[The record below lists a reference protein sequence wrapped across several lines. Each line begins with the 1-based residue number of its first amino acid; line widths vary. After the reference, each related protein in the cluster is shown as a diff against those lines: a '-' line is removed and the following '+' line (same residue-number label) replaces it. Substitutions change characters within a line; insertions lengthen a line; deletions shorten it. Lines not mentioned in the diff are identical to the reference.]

1 MLQFAPIVLGSINVL
16 LLIMIYRKT
25 LLMANLGLDRRQESL
40 TQKSEESNVQ
50 NILSNRLLDI
60 QNRKYSIKANLRREN
75 DI

>member
-1 MLQFAPIVLGSINVL
+1 
-16 LLIMIYRKT
+16 
-25 LLMANLGLDRRQESL
+25 MANLSLDQRQESL

-60 QNRKYSIKANLRREN
+60 QNRKYSIKTSLRREN

>member
-1 MLQFAPIVLGSINVL
+1 MLQFAPIVLGLINVL
-16 LLIMIYRKT
+16 LLIMIYRKM
-25 LLMANLGLDRRQESL
+25 LLMANLSLDQRQESL

-60 QNRKYSIKANLRREN
+60 QNRKYSIKTSLRREN

>member
-16 LLIMIYRKT
+16 LLIMIYRKM
-25 LLMANLGLDRRQESL
+25 LLMANLSLDQRQESL

-60 QNRKYSIKANLRREN
+60 QNRKYSIKTSLRREN